1 MGQQH
6 RLGRLVRPSRI
17 GWQGSLGEVQGE
29 FLLTHG
35 LTDCLTH
42 TISDLK
48 PRLKSRNNKYVNHL
62 IA

>member
-35 LTDCLTH
+35 LTEFLTH

-48 PRLKSRNNKYVNHL
+48 PRLKSRNNK
-62 IA
+62 